1 MDKNLCLIDG
11 GGVGVWE
18 KVVMNRSPVF
28 SWIVIPFSE
37 HQGQSRFGVTDNEFC
52 FRHDSFEMS
61 GRHPR
66 SCSETAES

>member
-1 MDKNLCLIDG
+1 
-11 GGVGVWE
+11 
-18 KVVMNRSPVF
+18 MNGSPVF

-52 FRHDSFEMS
+52 FGHDAFEMS

-66 SCSETAES
+66 SR